1 MTRSLVLH
9 STAASLFTRVK
20 LNMRDKTAKCIDVG
34 NLFTNL
40 LRQMFMVFC
49 PNNNLKIKPKINSCP
64 YYYKGAPCFYIQN
77 PLIGNINDYK
87 RHNVQRP

>member
-1 MTRSLVLH
+1 MARSLVLH

-20 LNMRDKTAKCIDVG
+20 LNIRDKTAKCIGMG

-49 PNNNLKIKPKINSCP
+49 LNNNL
-64 YYYKGAPCFYIQN
+64 Q
-77 PLIGNINDYK
+77 LT
-87 RHNVQRP
+87 